1 MKIKTQPNVFMIVL
15 ILLILCVV
23 FVKCMCVAKEYWWF
37 GTKKEEEEEEED
49 DNGLDESTV
58 FGSGDRGWDGKPW
71 VYNGNNQNVKGWI
84 DIINKRFKTP
94 PKPKSCM
101 EINTNIHGY
110 FADLRDMMKSEPFQK
125 TPSEILEIMNNAQY
139 EIATIIDPSWKN
151 KYTKDTLPEY
161 FPTTPE
167 TEFYG
172 LNKPVGML
180 TDENNVNPLLN
191 ELGCKKVVIPTVFPS
206 VYIPTSTDAQITT
219 ARELITTVK
228 KFDANNVNCADAALT
243 FMMLTILVDEPGV
256 GRDHPDVGRANWVL
270 DTIPVSTKCSGNPVP
285 VFLEDEDEDEDEG

>member
-1 MKIKTQPNVFMIVL
+1 MFIYMKFTTQANGFIIVL
-15 ILLILCVV
+15 ILLILFVV

-37 GTKKEEEEEEED
+37 GTKKEEEEEED
-49 DNGLDESTV
+49 DNGLDESTA

-71 VYNGNNQNVKGWI
+71 VYNGNNQNVKDWI
-84 DIINKRFKTP
+84 YIINKRFKTP

-110 FADLRDMMKSEPFQK
+110 FADLVNMMNSESFRK
-125 TPSEILEIMNNAQY
+125 DSTSEITDIMNNAQY
-139 EIATIIDPSWKN
+139 EIATSIDPSWKN
-151 KYTKDTLPEY
+151 KYTKDTLPDY

-172 LNKPVGML
+172 LNKPFEML
-180 TDENNVNPLLN
+180 TDENNVNPLIN
-191 ELGCKKVVIPTVFPS
+191 ELGCKKVVIPTTFAP

-256 GRDHPDVGRANWVL
+256 GRDHPDVGRVNWVPDIVRL
-270 DTIPVSTKCSGNPVP
+270 STKCADNP
-285 VFLEDEDEDEDEG
+285 VFLEDEDEDEG